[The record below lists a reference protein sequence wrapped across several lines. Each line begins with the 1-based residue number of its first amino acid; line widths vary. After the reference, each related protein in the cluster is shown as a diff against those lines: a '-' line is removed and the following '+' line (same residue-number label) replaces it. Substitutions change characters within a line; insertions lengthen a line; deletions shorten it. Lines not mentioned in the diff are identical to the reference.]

1 MRVLSALLVASVLL
15 VSGYAWAGLDANAA
29 QSTRI
34 ASLQPGR
41 DYTIEGNVQTLWETT
56 FLLNDGSGQVIVDLG
71 TRSPYAMGLRAQS
84 SVQVSGHLDNG
95 RFIPLVLV
103 NARGGSTAFTGTDTY
118 PQLDAD
124 DVKSNTERW
133 TLTTKQIEGMSGNK
147 GGGRG
152 SSADISETIRGGAS
166 TSSTTV
172 STSPTPT
179 SPPPER

>member
-1 MRVLSALLVASVLL
+1 MKFEKIFSQYLEKGRNNSAISKEDFVSLFKKKIVYVL
-15 VSGYAWAGLDANAA
+15 
-29 QSTRI
+29 
-34 ASLQPGR
+34 
-41 DYTIEGNVQTLWETT
+41 
-56 FLLNDGSGQVIVDLG
+56 
-71 TRSPYAMGLRAQS
+71 
-84 SVQVSGHLDNG
+84 
-95 RFIPLVLV
+95 
-103 NARGGSTAFTGTDTY
+103 AFTS
-118 PQLDAD
+118 QLDAD
-124 DVKSNTERW
+124 VVKSNTERW

>member
-1 MRVLSALLVASVLL
+1 MRVLSALLVASALL
-15 VSGYAWAGLDANAA
+15 VSGYASAGLDANAV

-56 FLLNDGSGQVIVDLG
+56 FLLNDGSGQVNVDLG

-103 NARGGSTAFTGTDTY
+103 NTRGGSTAFTGTDTY
-118 PQLDAD
+118 PQLNAAD
-124 DVKSNTERW
+124 VQSNTERW

-147 GGGRG
+147 GGRG
-152 SSADISETIRGGAS
+152 SSADVSETTGRGAAAPPR
-166 TSSTTV
+166 TI